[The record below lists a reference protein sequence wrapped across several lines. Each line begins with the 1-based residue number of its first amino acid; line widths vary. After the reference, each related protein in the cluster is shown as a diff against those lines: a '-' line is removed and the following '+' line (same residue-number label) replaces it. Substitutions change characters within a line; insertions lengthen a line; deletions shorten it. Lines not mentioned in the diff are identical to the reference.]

1 MNIVRKIAKESA
13 IVLSGLVYGNAN
25 RYLFT
30 VLLARWVGI
39 EFLGIYSIANAI
51 MMISEVLAKM
61 GIETGIMRFV
71 SRLNPAVEKEKIQRL
86 IGSAVKM
93 TAVFSIMIMSVLLL
107 SVGFIVNTTISGS
120 SLLTTVLIVFA
131 IAIPFNTFT
140 QVSGFATQG
149 LKRLKYK
156 TFVTQYLNP
165 TTMLLVLIISFW
177 FVSDKSALMAP
188 VLVTGVV
195 GFLAMAFILKRVTGI
210 KNNQIINSSFNSD
223 LLKFSYPLMF
233 VTILQTFMHWMD
245 ILLLGYFTDA
255 ATVGLYHPA
264 ARTAGLLQAL
274 LFSFISIYAPIIS
287 QLHNDGKVSEIARI
301 CKLVS
306 RWIMMLAI
314 PIFLVFIIFPAKVML
329 LFGAD
334 FIVSAPVLVLLAIAT
349 FIQALLSASGTVLTM
364 SGYTRL
370 ALWNSLVAFVLNII
384 LNIILIPRYGIY
396 GAAWATLISLTLI
409 SLLRVIQVRLIFK
422 FHFIDYRMIKPIVAG
437 SIVAAGLVY
446 LKDFI
451 MPYHTLITLLYAS
464 TFSVIIFGIVMW
476 ILKLEYEDREFLQGL
491 KSLKGIFN
499 KK

>member
-195 GFLAMAFILKRVTGI
+195 GFLVMAFILKRVTGI

>member
-1 MNIVRKIAKESA
+1 MNIARKIAKESA
-13 IVLSGLVYGNAN
+13 IVFSGLIYGNAN

-51 MMISEVLAKM
+51 MLISEVFAKM

-71 SRLNPAVEKEKIQRL
+71 SRLNPAIDREKIQEL

-93 TAVFSIMIMSVLLL
+93 TAIFSIIIMAVLLL
-107 SVGFIVNTTISGS
+107 SVGVIINYIHIGS

-131 IAIPFNTFT
+131 IAIPFNTFI

-188 VLVTGVV
+188 VLISGVV
-195 GFLAMAFILKRVTGI
+195 GFIAMAIIIKRVTGI
-210 KNNQIINSSFNSD
+210 KSNQIINSSFNST

-255 ATVGLYHPA
+255 ITVGLYHPA

-287 QLHNDGKVSEIARI
+287 QLHNEGKVSEMARL

-306 RWIMMLAI
+306 RWILMLAL

-329 LFGAD
+329 LFGTE

-370 ALWNSLVAFVLNII
+370 ALWNSLGAFILNII
-384 LNIILIPRYGIY
+384 LNIILIPRFGIY
-396 GAAWATLISLTLI
+396 GAAWATLVSLTVI
-409 SLLRVIQVRLIFK
+409 SLLRVIQVKLIFK
-422 FHFIDYRMIKPIVAG
+422 FHFLDIRMIKPLIAG
-437 SIVAAGLVY
+437 SIVTVGLIY
-446 LKDFI
+446 LKDYI
-451 MPYHTLITLLYAS
+451 MPYHTLLTLLCAS
-464 TFSVIIFGIVMW
+464 LFSIIIFGVVMLV
-476 ILKLEYEDREFLQGL
+476 LKLESEDREFFQGL
-491 KSLKGIFN
+491 KALKGIFS
-499 KK
+499 K